1 MYSRAELIWRT
12 WNVKVIILKI
22 LLEILLKIMYFENGG
37 FYALYLACFRFA

>member
-12 WNVKVIILKI
+12 WSVKVTILKI